1 MTFKCLKNA
10 FETNKHFW
18 GFKSPRMLRPWYK
31 YTNYIYIYIYIYIN
45 YKIKLINYNIN
56 YIIYIIYIIWYIMY
70 MLIWTIILSP
80 ILFSP
85 NSLICSFFFL
95 SFYLSLFKTK
105 KGMLIITVAR
115 TTFDFRSIIQIF
127 SYKTLSASWWKEYK

>member
-1 MTFKCLKNA
+1 MRLKQ
-10 FETNKHFW
+10 TNIFW
-18 GFKSPRMLRPWYK
+18 DLKPPECYGPDINIPII
-31 YTNYIYIYIYIYIN
+31 YIYIYIYIYIN